1 MPHAGPMDF
10 QALILCGP
18 GGSLNTFT
26 SRPEEYPKCLIQ
38 VANRPMVFYAIDYC
52 RRSGVTGKSKSSC
65 CLDPLKRV
73 WLVNYIPDITLITP
87 PLSFSPLRTALDQ
100 NPYLTSFYSPSVSVV
115 APKDLE
121 MTMGTA
127 ELLRLPEVQRCI
139 TTNFLLLP
147 CDLICEIPGESIL
160 EAWIANQYIDE
171 SSDSKGGRHASPPTT
186 SYFDR
191 QLQARSGGLA
201 VYYQADKREDSIQEE
216 ATDFIAIA
224 PPLQNEAPVIH
235 GPEGPIIPRFSLS
248 KLLVSMPMIT
258 IKEKMKEDKGLLIR
272 HSLVENCP
280 RIRMLTTFRDAHIY
294 VFPYWVKDLVH
305 LQRKLE
311 SISEDLVGTWAKS
324 AWQKGL
330 GDKLGL
336 TKNFNEDITP
346 TQETEFTP
354 ESTHT
359 GAFVDK
365 LIDIRDMSTTKAS
378 SNSDLH
384 PEQSY
389 RYTEMPQILAYVHRG
404 STPFIRRVDNTGV
417 LLSTS
422 LFLAKLPS
430 VDEVGRKEASP
441 FAHAHKVAYPEGVAS
456 PSTVTK
462 KDCLLGEN
470 VIVASGA
477 VIKESVIGANCHI
490 AGAARIIRCVLME
503 GVVVESR
510 AELTGCVIGRR
521 AQIGRESVLKGCEIQ
536 DANVIPKATNA
547 RDEKFMVSEDLCV

>member
-38 VANRPMVFYAIDYC
+38 VANRPMVFYAIDFC
-52 RRSGVTGKSKSSC
+52 RRSGVT
-65 CLDPLKRV
+65 
-73 WLVNYIPDITLITP
+73 DITLITP
-87 PLSFSPLRTALDQ
+87 PLSYPPLRAALDQ

-115 APKDLE
+115 APKSLE

-147 CDLICEIPGESIL
+147 CDLICEIQGESIL
-160 EAWIANQYIDE
+160 EAWMATQCVVGD
-171 SSDSKGGRHASPPTT
+171 SSDFKRAHQLPPPTT

-191 QLQARSGGLA
+191 QLEARSGGLA
-201 VYYQADKREDSIQEE
+201 VYYQTDNREESIKEE
-216 ATDFIAIA
+216 ATDFVAIA
-224 PPLQNEAPVIH
+224 PLEQD
-235 GPEGPIIPRFSLS
+235 EGPTVPPPKGPLVPRFSLS
-248 KLLVSMPMIT
+248 KLLLTMPMDT
-258 IKEKMKEDKGLLIR
+258 IKEKMEHDKGLLIR
-272 HSLVENCP
+272 HSLVQNFP
-280 RIRMLTTFRDAHIY
+280 RVRMLTTFRDAHVY

-305 LQRKLE
+305 YQSKLE
-311 SISEDLVGTWAKS
+311 SVSEDLVGAWAKS

-336 TKNFNEDITP
+336 TINFNKDTTNEQGDSSL
-346 TQETEFTP
+346 
-354 ESTHT
+354 ESSHT

-365 LIDIRDMSTTKAS
+365 VIDLREMSTTRTRL
-378 SNSDLH
+378 NSEMQPDQLY
-384 PEQSY
+384 QSAA
-389 RYTEMPQILAYVHRG
+389 TELPQMLAYVHQG
-404 STPFIRRVDNTGV
+404 SAPFIRRLDNTGV
-417 LLSTS
+417 LLSAS

-430 VDEVGRKEASP
+430 IEEVGRKAASP

-456 PSTVTK
+456 PSNVTK

-470 VIVASGA
+470 VIVESAA

-490 AGAARIIRCVLME
+490 AGSARIVRCVLME

-510 AELTGCVIGRR
+510 AQLTGCVIGRR
-521 AQIGRESVLKGCEIQ
+521 AQIGRESVLRGCEVQ
-536 DANVIPKATNA
+536 DANVIPKETNA
-547 RDEKFMVSEDLCV
+547 RDEKFMVSETFSLQGM

>member
-38 VANRPMVFYAIDYC
+38 VANRPMVFYAIDFC
-52 RRSGVTGKSKSSC
+52 RRSGIT
-65 CLDPLKRV
+65 
-73 WLVNYIPDITLITP
+73 DITLITP
-87 PLSFSPLRTALDQ
+87 PLSFPSLRAALDQ
-100 NPYLTSFYSPSVSVV
+100 NPYLTSFYSPAVSVV

-127 ELLRLPEVQRCI
+127 QLLRLPEVQRCI

-147 CDLICEIPGESIL
+147 CDIICEIPGQSLL
-160 EAWIANQYIDE
+160 EAWISNQWVLEDNNA
-171 SSDSKGGRHASPPTT
+171 SNGVHHASPPTT

-191 QLQARSGGLA
+191 QLEGRSGGLA
-201 VYYQADKREDSIQEE
+201 VYYQTVNREESIQEE

-224 PPLQNEAPVIH
+224 PLEQNEAPVVP
-235 GPEGPIIPRFSLS
+235 GPEGPLIPRFSLS
-248 KLLVSMPMIT
+248 KLLMSMPMDT
-258 IKEKMKEDKGLLIR
+258 IKEKMKQEKGLLIR
-272 HSLVENCP
+272 HSLVKNCP
-280 RIRMLTTFRDAHIY
+280 RIRMLTTFRDAHVY
-294 VFPYWVKDLVH
+294 VFPHWVKDLVRH
-305 LQRKLE
+305 QKRLE
-311 SISEDLVGTWAKS
+311 SVSEDLVGTWAKS

-336 TKNFNEDITP
+336 TKDFNEDNTP
-346 TQETEFTP
+346 AQEREFTP

-365 LIDIRDMSTTKAS
+365 VIDIRDMSTTRAR
-378 SNSDLH
+378 SNSELYVDQFY
-384 PEQSY
+384 QS
-389 RYTEMPQILAYVHRG
+389 TELPQMLAYVHRG

-430 VDEVGRKEASP
+430 IEEVGRNAASP

-456 PSTVTK
+456 PSNVTT

-470 VIVASGA
+470 VIVATGA
-477 VIKESVIGANCHI
+477 VIKESVIGANCQI
-490 AGAARIIRCVLME
+490 DGAARIIRCVLME
-503 GVVVESR
+503 GVVVETR
-510 AELTGCVIGRR
+510 AQLTGCVIGRR
-521 AQIGRESVLKGCEIQ
+521 AQIGRESVLRGCEVQ
-536 DANVIPKATNA
+536 DANVIPKETNA
-547 RDEKFMVSEDLCV
+547 RDEKFMVSEDLCI

>member
-38 VANRPMVFYAIDYC
+38 VANRPMVFYAIDFC
-52 RRSGVTGKSKSSC
+52 RRSGVM
-65 CLDPLKRV
+65 
-73 WLVNYIPDITLITP
+73 DITLITP
-87 PLSFSPLRTALDQ
+87 PLSFHPLRTALDQ

-127 ELLRLPEVQRCI
+127 ELLRLPEVQKCI
-139 TTNFLLLP
+139 TKNFLLLP
-147 CDLICEIPGESIL
+147 CDLICELPGELIL
-160 EAWIANQYIDE
+160 EAWIANQYVDE
-171 SSDSKGGRHASPPTT
+171 GSDSKGDRHASPPTT

-191 QLQARSGGLA
+191 QLQTRSGGLA
-201 VYYQADKREDSIQEE
+201 VYYQTEHREESVHEE

-224 PPLQNEAPVIH
+224 PLQQNEAPVIH
-235 GPEGPIIPRFSLS
+235 GPEGPTIPRFSLS
-248 KLLVSMPMIT
+248 KLLI
-258 IKEKMKEDKGLLIR
+258 
-272 HSLVENCP
+272 
-280 RIRMLTTFRDAHIY
+280 MLTTFRDAHVY
-294 VFPYWVKDLVH
+294 VFPYWVKHLVH
-305 LQRKLE
+305 EQRKLE
-311 SISEDLVGTWAKS
+311 SVSEDFVGKWAKS

-336 TKNFNEDITP
+336 TKNFNQDTTP
-346 TQETEFTP
+346 TQESEFTP
-354 ESTHT
+354 EIHT

-365 LIDIRDMSTTKAS
+365 IIDLRDMSTTRS
-378 SNSDLH
+378 HTSDMQ
-384 PEQSY
+384 PEQFYQSF
-389 RYTEMPQILAYVHRG
+389 EMPQMLAYVHRG

-430 VDEVGRKEASP
+430 IEEVGPKNVSP

-470 VIVASGA
+470 VIVASSA

-490 AGAARIIRCVLME
+490 AGAARIMRCVLME
-503 GVVVESR
+503 GVVVETR

-521 AQIGRESVLKGCEIQ
+521 ALIGGESVLRGCEVQ
-536 DANVIPKATNA
+536 DATVIAKGTNA
-547 RDEKFMVSEDLCV
+547 RDEKFMVSEDFFV

>member
-38 VANRPMVFYAIDYC
+38 VANRPMLFYAIDFC
-52 RRSGVTGKSKSSC
+52 RRSGVT
-65 CLDPLKRV
+65 
-73 WLVNYIPDITLITP
+73 DITLITP
-87 PLSFSPLRTALDQ
+87 PLSVPPLRAALDQ
-100 NPYLTSFYSPSVSVV
+100 NPYLTSFYSPSVSLI

-160 EAWIANQYIDE
+160 EAWISSPYALNDG
-171 SSDSKGGRHASPPTT
+171 SDSRRTQHASPPTN

-191 QLQARSGGLA
+191 QREARPGGLA
-201 VYYQADKREDSIQEE
+201 VYYQTDHREESIQAEG
-216 ATDFIAIA
+216 TDFIAIA
-224 PPLQNEAPVIH
+224 PLQQNEEPVVH
-235 GPEGPIIPRFSLS
+235 GPDGPLIPRFSLS
-248 KLLVSMPMIT
+248 KLLMSMPMDT
-258 IKEKMKEDKGLLIR
+258 IKEKMKEDQGLLLR
-272 HSLVENCP
+272 HSLVQNCP
-280 RIRMLTTFRDAHIY
+280 RIRILTTFRDAHVY

-305 LQRKLE
+305 HQSKLK
-311 SISEDLVGTWAKS
+311 SVREDLVGAWAKS
-324 AWQKGL
+324 TWQKGL
-330 GDKLGL
+330 GAKLGL
-336 TKNFNEDITP
+336 TKNFNEDTTF

-354 ESTHT
+354 ESSYT

-365 LIDIRDMSTTKAS
+365 VIDIKDMSTTRTRS
-378 SNSDLH
+378 SCELQ
-384 PEQSY
+384 PEQLHQSI
-389 RYTEMPQILAYVHRG
+389 ELPQILAYVHRG
-404 STPFIRRVDNTGV
+404 STPFIRRVDNIGV

-430 VDEVGRKEASP
+430 IEEVGRKAASP
-441 FAHAHKVAYPEGVAS
+441 LAHAHKVAYPEGVAS
-456 PSTVTK
+456 PSNVTK

-477 VIKESVIGANCHI
+477 VIKESVIGANCQI
-490 AGAARIIRCVLME
+490 ASAARIIRCVLME
-503 GVVVESR
+503 GVVVEAR
-510 AELTGCVIGRR
+510 AQLTRCVIGRR
-521 AQIGRESVLKGCEIQ
+521 AQIGRGSVLKGCEVQ
-536 DANVIPKATNA
+536 DANVIPEETNA
-547 RDEKFMVSEDLCV
+547 RDEKFMVSENLFV

>member
-1 MPHAGPMDF
+1 MPQAGPMDF

-18 GGSLNTFT
+18 GGLLNTFT

-38 VANRPMVFYAIDYC
+38 VANRPMVFYAIDFC
-52 RRSGVTGKSKSSC
+52 RRSGVM
-65 CLDPLKRV
+65 
-73 WLVNYIPDITLITP
+73 DITLITP
-87 PLSFSPLRTALDQ
+87 PLSFQPLRTALDQ

-127 ELLRLPEVQRCI
+127 ELLRLPEVQKCI
-139 TTNFLLLP
+139 TKNFLLLP
-147 CDLICEIPGESIL
+147 CDLICELPGELIL
-160 EAWIANQYIDE
+160 EAWIANQYVDE
-171 SSDSKGGRHASPPTT
+171 GSDSKGVRHASPPTT

-191 QLQARSGGLA
+191 QLQTRSGGLA
-201 VYYQADKREDSIQEE
+201 VYYQTENREESVHEE

-224 PPLQNEAPVIH
+224 PLQQNEAPVIH
-235 GPEGPIIPRFSLS
+235 GPEGPTIPRFSLS
-248 KLLVSMPMIT
+248 KLLMSMPMAT
-258 IKEKMKEDKGLLIR
+258 IKEKIKQDKSLLVR
-272 HSLVENCP
+272 HSLVQNCP
-280 RIRMLTTFRDAHIY
+280 RIRMLTTFRDAHVY
-294 VFPYWVKDLVH
+294 VFPYWVKHLVH
-305 LQRKLE
+305 EQRKLE
-311 SISEDLVGTWAKS
+311 SVSEDFVGNWAKS

-336 TKNFNEDITP
+336 TKNFNQDMTP
-346 TQETEFTP
+346 TQESEFTP
-354 ESTHT
+354 EIHT
-359 GAFVDK
+359 GAFIDK
-365 LIDIRDMSTTKAS
+365 IIDLRDMSTTRS
-378 SNSDLH
+378 HTSDMQ
-384 PEQSY
+384 PEQFYQSF
-389 RYTEMPQILAYVHRG
+389 EMPQMLAYVHRG

-430 VDEVGRKEASP
+430 IEEVGRKNVSP
-441 FAHAHKVAYPEGVAS
+441 FAHAHKVAYPEGVTS

-490 AGAARIIRCVLME
+490 AGAARIMRCVLME
-503 GVVVESR
+503 GVVVETR

-521 AQIGRESVLKGCEIQ
+521 ALIGGESVLRGCEVQ
-536 DANVIPKATNA
+536 DATLIAKGTNA
-547 RDEKFMVSEDLCV
+547 RDEKFMVSEDFFV

>member
-38 VANRPMVFYAIDYC
+38 VANRPMVFYAIDFC
-52 RRSGVTGKSKSSC
+52 RRSGVM
-65 CLDPLKRV
+65 
-73 WLVNYIPDITLITP
+73 DITLITP
-87 PLSFSPLRTALDQ
+87 PLSFQPLRTALDQ

-127 ELLRLPEVQRCI
+127 ELLRLPEVQKCI
-139 TTNFLLLP
+139 TKNFLLLP
-147 CDLICEIPGESIL
+147 CDLICEIPGELIL
-160 EAWIANQYIDE
+160 EAWIANQHVDE
-171 SSDSKGGRHASPPTT
+171 GSDPKGVRHAPPTT

-191 QLQARSGGLA
+191 QLQTRSGGLA
-201 VYYQADKREDSIQEE
+201 VYYQTENREESVQEE

-224 PPLQNEAPVIH
+224 PLQQNEAPVIH
-235 GPEGPIIPRFSLS
+235 GPEGPTIPRFSLS
-248 KLLVSMPMIT
+248 KLLMSMPMTT
-258 IKEKMKEDKGLLIR
+258 IKEKIKQDKSLLIR
-272 HSLVENCP
+272 HSLVQNCP
-280 RIRMLTTFRDAHIY
+280 RIRMLTTFRDAHVY
-294 VFPYWVKDLVH
+294 VFPYWVKHLVH
-305 LQRKLE
+305 QQHKLE
-311 SISEDLVGTWAKS
+311 SISEDFVGNWAKS

-336 TKNFNEDITP
+336 TKNFNQDTTP
-346 TQETEFTP
+346 AQESELFTP
-354 ESTHT
+354 EIHT

-365 LIDIRDMSTTKAS
+365 IIDLRDMSTTRSHS
-378 SNSDLH
+378 SNMQ
-384 PEQSY
+384 PELFYQSF
-389 RYTEMPQILAYVHRG
+389 EMPHMLAYVHRG

-422 LFLAKLPS
+422 LLLAKLPS
-430 VDEVGRKEASP
+430 IEEVGGKNASP

-456 PSTVTK
+456 PSTVTI

-470 VIVASGA
+470 VIVAAGA

-490 AGAARIIRCVLME
+490 AGAARIMRCVLME
-503 GVVVESR
+503 GVFVETR
-510 AELTGCVIGRR
+510 AELTGCVVGRR
-521 AQIGRESVLKGCEIQ
+521 AQIGRESVLRGCEVQ
-536 DANVIPKATNA
+536 DATVIAKGTNA
-547 RDEKFMVSEDLCV
+547 RDEKFMFSEDFCV